1 MKEYLKMSEVFEGEV
16 KAVYLDGDAIDELVY
31 GDGCGTNWTIEDSG
45 YWLATTYEHARYAAH
60 AINSHD
66 ELVAEVERLRKSL
79 KWAIV
84 NLPFEHPFEW
94 SDEDSHDAHKEA
106 IIASGGTYE
115 D

>member
-1 MKEYLKMSEVFEGEV
+1 MKEYLKMDDVFDLPIKESEIMWMVAHDSPDRLEC
-16 KAVYLDGDAIDELVY
+16 AV
-31 GDGCGTNWTIEDSG
+31 
-45 YWLATTYEHARYAAH
+45 H

-66 ELVAEVERLRKSL
+66 ELVAQVERLRKSL
-79 KWAIV
+79 KWAIG

-94 SDEDSHDAHKEA
+94 SDEDSHYAHKEA